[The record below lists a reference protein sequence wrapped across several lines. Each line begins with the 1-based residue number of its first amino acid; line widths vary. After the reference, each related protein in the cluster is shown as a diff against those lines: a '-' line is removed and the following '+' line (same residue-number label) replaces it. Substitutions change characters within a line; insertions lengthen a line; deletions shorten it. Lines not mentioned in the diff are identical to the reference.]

1 MNDKKWIYEY
11 LYLYPQRPSNYH
23 HFISWL
29 WYLRMKYFF
38 IFQTNSIWYYNF
50 NIQGVTFPLA
60 LHLILIRRI
69 AVLLQKMYILEG
81 NVVVH
86 KCKCIWRL
94 SSTTNVF
101 KYMKAICLANGYFTF
116 VASATLWHL
125 TPCSEFCTRK
135 TYSRITYHVQS

>member
-1 MNDKKWIYEY
+1 MIRNEYIYHMY
-11 LYLYPQRPSNYH
+11 TLVSF
-23 HFISWL
+23 HFMVMIF
-29 WYLRMKYFF
+29 KNEIFF
-38 IFQTNSIWYYNF
+38 IFQTYAIWYYSF

-69 AVLLQKMYILEG
+69 AVLLQIKRYILEG

-101 KYMKAICLANGYFTF
+101 KYMNAIYLTNGYFTF
-116 VASATLWHL
+116 PASATLWHL
-125 TPCSEFCTRK
+125 TPCSEFCTNK
-135 TYSRITYHVQS
+135 TYSRITYHVWS